1 MNNADSAT
9 RILDMKMVQYNIV
22 AMGSSHSSSGRGGA
36 NVRAGVNT
44 PFGRASFL
52 SVAVI
57 SKLLFDRAIEALLH
71 LNINR
76 HQGYN
81 I

>member
-1 MNNADSAT
+1 MYFGL
-9 RILDMKMVQYNIV
+9 RMVQYNIV

-57 SKLLFDRAIEALLH
+57 CKVVI
-71 LNINR
+71 
-76 HQGYN
+76 
-81 I
+81 